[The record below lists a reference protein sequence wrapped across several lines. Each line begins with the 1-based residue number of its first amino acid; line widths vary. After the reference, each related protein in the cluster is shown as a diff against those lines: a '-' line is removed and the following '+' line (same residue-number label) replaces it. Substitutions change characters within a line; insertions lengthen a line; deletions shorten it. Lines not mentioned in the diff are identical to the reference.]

1 MVIGQG
7 KGAAAGA
14 LLVALLL
21 SSPADAKSAFAA
33 GIPDNV
39 AADGVALGEGHNF
52 STRDEAES
60 KALDEC
66 RTNKDSAEKVHAL
79 CKIIAYFDDR
89 CFASSLDPA
98 AGTPGWGWAIAD
110 TKSGA
115 EDQALA
121 MCRGSAGAD
130 RAPYCVVSQSLCDV
144 AAAQNSK

>member
-7 KGAAAGA
+7 RGAAAGA
-14 LLVALLL
+14 LFMALLL
-21 SSPADAKSAFAA
+21 SSPAGAKSAVAA
-33 GIPDNV
+33 GIPDSV
-39 AADGVALGEGHNF
+39 AADGVALGEGHNY

-66 RTNKDSAEKVHAL
+66 RSNKDSAERVHAL
-79 CKIIAYFDDR
+79 CKIIAHFDDR
-89 CFASSLDPA
+89 CFTSSLDPA
-98 AGTPGWGWAIAD
+98 AGTPGWGWAVAD

-121 MCRGSAGAD
+121 MCRASAGAA
-130 RAPYCVVSQSLCDV
+130 RAPYCVVSQSVCDG